1 MNIEILK
8 DLFSAFNIILL
19 FYILG
24 ERMEKRVTKKL
35 RLVLGL
41 VIAIMLSI
49 IENSLHTHIIYHG
62 YGIKNVKNIVRK
74 YGGEYSIQV
83 RDGMFC
89 FSIIVPL

>member
-49 IENSLHTHIIYHG
+49 I
-62 YGIKNVKNIVRK
+62 KK
-74 YGGEYSIQV
+74 
-83 RDGMFC
+83 
-89 FSIIVPL
+89 

>member
-49 IENSLHTHIIYHG
+49 IENSLHTHIIETM
-62 YGIKNVKNIVRK
+62 KK
-74 YGGEYSIQV
+74 S
-83 RDGMFC
+83 
-89 FSIIVPL
+89 L

>member
-49 IENSLHTHIIYHG
+49 IENSLHTHIIYSFC
-62 YGIKNVKNIVRK
+62 YNNSDYLQKARK
-74 YGGEYSIQV
+74 YGHFTGYKN
-83 RDGMFC
+83 
-89 FSIIVPL
+89 